1 MKKISFLLTAFL
13 LSVSLMACGNQDNN
27 NNKTDGNVNTDNNA
41 ANEDHQKMNNNEDG
55 ELDHQGNNMNGNDDT
70 ANDNNGNES
79 KMEVADEAANRVSEL
94 EEVDTATVIVTDQ
107 NAYAAVV
114 LKDNTS
120 EELTDEMEGKIA
132 DEVRATDNNIQ
143 NVYVSLNPDFAQ
155 RLTDYGTRINEGEP
169 IEGFFDEFTETVRNV
184 FPHAH

>member
-1 MKKISFLLTAFL
+1 MKKISFLLTALL

-27 NNKTDGNVNTDNNA
+27 NNETDGNVNTDNNA
-41 ANEDHQKMNNNEDG
+41 ANEDQKMNNNEDG
-55 ELDHQGNNMNGNDDT
+55 ELDHQGMNDDN

-94 EEVDTATVIVTDQ
+94 EEVDNATVIVTDQ

-169 IEGFFDEFTETVRNV
+169 IEGFFDQIGTMINRI
-184 FPHAH
+184 FPENSR